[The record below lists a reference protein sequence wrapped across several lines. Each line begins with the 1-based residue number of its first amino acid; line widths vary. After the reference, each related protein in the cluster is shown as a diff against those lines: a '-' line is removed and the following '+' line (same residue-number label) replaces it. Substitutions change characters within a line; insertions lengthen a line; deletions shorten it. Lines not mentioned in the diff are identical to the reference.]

1 MMRQRPRGIGWRAVA
16 RAAAL
21 CGVATLVG
29 CGTAASPPPSD
40 PPVSLP
46 RVLAAA
52 TQLLVVTTAGWDDV
66 SGELRR
72 FERAATGDAWQPVGT
87 PVAIVV
93 GRSGTAWDP
102 AMTPTMPGP
111 TKREGDGRSP
121 AGAFALGTAFGL
133 AAPAEAAWLKLPYIQ
148 ETPTLE
154 CVDDPASTHYNRLV
168 HRDRVATVDWSSSE
182 KMAQV
187 GEAYR
192 WGVVIEYNTASP
204 VPGHG
209 SCVFL
214 HISPTPGQG
223 TAGCTAMA
231 TPALDELMRWLDPAR
246 QPALVQM
253 PAAALA
259 PLVTPWRL
267 PA

>member
-1 MMRQRPRGIGWRAVA
+1 MAQAA
-16 RAAAL
+16 R
-21 CGVATLVG
+21 T
-29 CGTAASPPPSD
+29 
-40 PPVSLP
+40 
-46 RVLAAA
+46 
-52 TQLLVVTTAGWDDV
+52 
-66 SGELRR
+66 
-72 FERAATGDAWQPVGT
+72 
-87 PVAIVV
+87 
-93 GRSGTAWDP
+93 
-102 AMTPTMPGP
+102 
-111 TKREGDGRSP
+111 
-121 AGAFALGTAFGL
+121 
-133 AAPAEAAWLKLPYIQ
+133 IQ

-168 HRDRVATVDWSSSE
+168 HRDRAATVDWSSSE

-231 TPALDELMRWLDPAR
+231 SPALDELMRWLGSGAPAGAGPDASGSAGTAR
-246 QPALVQM
+246 DAV
-253 PAAALA
+253 AAASM
-259 PLVTPWRL
+259 TP
-267 PA
+267 

>member
-1 MMRQRPRGIGWRAVA
+1 M
-16 RAAAL
+16 
-21 CGVATLVG
+21 
-29 CGTAASPPPSD
+29 ASPPPSD
-40 PPVSLP
+40 PPASLP
-46 RVLAAA
+46 PVLAAA
-52 TQLLVVTTAGWDDV
+52 TQLLVVTTTGWDDV

-72 FERAATGDAWQPVGT
+72 YERAATGDAWQPWAT

-102 AMTPTMPGP
+102 AMTPTIQGP

-148 ETPTLE
+148 ETPTWN
-154 CVDDPASTHYNRLV
+154 ASTTRPRRTTTGWCTAIASRPWTGPAPRRWPRSARPTV
-168 HRDRVATVDWSSSE
+168 GRGHRIQHRV
-182 KMAQV
+182 
-187 GEAYR
+187 
-192 WGVVIEYNTASP
+192 P